1 MLYRAVSHVLAAG
14 GASGDVQ
21 EIETQYGPA
30 LNYVSLTGRVS
41 AGQRVLLNRTARRL
55 NLGTGG
61 YDFVMANLSALEQD
75 ERPLAQ
81 GHIIKARYTP
91 SQLAVQTLEEQ
102 ATYSHVW
109 QRRLDGFPVIVGQL
123 HSQLAP
129 VCSALHEAGA
139 RTAYVMTDGAAL
151 AMSFSRLVRSL
162 KECGSLH
169 ATITAGQA
177 FGGDHETITV
187 ASALL
192 AARYI
197 LECDAAVVVQGP
209 GNAGSGTKYGF
220 SGIEQA
226 SHLNTAGA
234 LGAAPIAV
242 VRMSSADARPRH
254 QGISHHTLTALEMT
268 LTPCDVPVP
277 AGVDASSIPNQ
288 HVIREIDGTAEAVD
302 AMEAAGISVTTMG
315 RTPEADP
322 IFFQAAAAAGL
333 YAERLISKE

>member
-1 MLYRAVSHVLAAG
+1 MLYRAESHVLAAG
-14 GASGDVQ
+14 EASGDVQ
-21 EIETQYGPA
+21 EIETQHGPA
-30 LNYVSLTGRVS
+30 LNYVSLTGTVLV
-41 AGQRVLLNRTARRL
+41 GQRVLLNRTARRL

-61 YDFVMANLSALEQD
+61 YDFVMANISALEQD
-75 ERPLAQ
+75 EQPLAE

-102 ATYSHVW
+102 AVHSHVW
-109 QRRLDGFPVIVGQL
+109 QRRLDAFPVIVGQL

-129 VCSALHEAGA
+129 VCSALHQAGA

-151 AMSFSRLVRSL
+151 AVGFSRLVHNL
-162 KECGSLH
+162 KESGCLQS
-169 ATITAGQA
+169 AITAGQA

-192 AARYI
+192 AARHI
-197 LECDAAVVVQGP
+197 LECDAAVVIQGP
-209 GNAGSGTKYGF
+209 GNAGSGTRYGF

-226 SHLNTAGA
+226 SHLNTAAA
-234 LGAAPIAV
+234 LGATPIAL
-242 VRMSSADARPRH
+242 VRMSSADERRRH
-254 QGISHHTLTALEMT
+254 QGISHHTITALEMT

-288 HVIREIDGTAEAVD
+288 HVIREVDGTAD
-302 AMEAAGISVTTMG
+302 AISAMAAAGIAVTSMG

-322 IFFQAAAAAGL
+322 LFFQAAAAAGL
-333 YAERLISKE
+333 YAATLISKE